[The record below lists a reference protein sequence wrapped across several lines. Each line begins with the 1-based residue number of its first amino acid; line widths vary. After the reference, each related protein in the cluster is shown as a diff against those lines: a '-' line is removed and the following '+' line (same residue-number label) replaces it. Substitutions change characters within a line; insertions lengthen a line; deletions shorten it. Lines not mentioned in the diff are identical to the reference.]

1 MNEQDLAIKLYKG
14 TRLIVVGIIGFIVLA
29 AVALGFVALLKGING
44 KVFAAVLALLTFVV
58 GLLIKSP
65 LFRGIPTKIIEKYLR
80 GDISTSKKKE
90 D

>member
-1 MNEQDLAIKLYKG
+1 MKEQDLAIKLYKG
-14 TRLIVVGIIGFIVLA
+14 TRLIVVVIIGFIVLA

-65 LFRGIPTKIIEKYLR
+65 LFRGIPIKIIEKYLR
-80 GDISTSKKKE
+80 HDYPSKKKE